1 VTSPE
6 PEYSRLPPPSLPAVP
21 PKAGDDKLL
30 IVGLR
35 CGRLG
40 NRIVLFANLLAYA
53 AEHGY
58 RLVNVTFHSY
68 AAFFETT
75 RRDVY
80 CRYPIA
86 TRRSLFDL
94 FPGVASTIRKT
105 RIFYHITRGVSVL
118 NDKWP
123 LFGNKVVTLRER
135 PGHLIILLETP
146 EVHSQIKDAGIVF
159 VYGWVFRAPELVQ
172 KHAETIRAY
181 FRPVESY
188 ERVSAQAVAPLRQD
202 KGVVIGVHIRQG
214 DYRHWR
220 KGTCFFTMAQYAS
233 WMRGLAGQF
242 PGKKVSFLVCS
253 DEPRHQDEFP
263 GLSVGFGPGF
273 PMGDLYAL
281 ARCDYILGT
290 LSSFSQW
297 ASFYGNKPLYQVRD
311 GSEQPEIAKF
321 RVSYLDDIPR

>member
-1 VTSPE
+1 MSPE
-6 PEYSRLPPPSLPAVP
+6 SEHSRPHPPSLPGVP
-21 PKAGDDKLL
+21 PKAGDNKLL

-40 NRIVLFANLLAYA
+40 NRIVLFANLMAYA

-94 FPGVASTIRKT
+94 IPGVAGAIRKT
-105 RIFYHITRGVSVL
+105 RIFYHVTRGVSVM

-123 LFGNKVVTLRER
+123 LFGKKVVTLRER
-135 PGHLIILLETP
+135 PGQLLVLLESP
-146 EVHSQIKDAGIVF
+146 EVQAQIADAKVVF
-159 VYGWVFRAPELVQ
+159 VYGWIFRAPELLQ
-172 KHAETIRAY
+172 KHAEAIRAY
-181 FRPVESY
+181 FRPAEAY
-188 ERVSAQAVAPLRQD
+188 ERISAQAVAPLRQD
-202 KGVVIGVHIRQG
+202 SEVVIGVHIRQG
-214 DYRHWR
+214 DYRNWR
-220 KGTCFFTMAQYAS
+220 KGRCFYTMTQYAS
-233 WMRGLAGQF
+233 WMHELAEQF

-253 DEPRHQDEFP
+253 DEPRYQNEFP

-281 ARCDYILGT
+281 ARCDYILGS

-297 ASFYGNKPLYQVRD
+297 ASFYGNKPLYQIRD
-311 GSEQPEIAKF
+311 GTGHPEIGKF